1 MRGRGGKVP
10 GAGLFEAGLKKWHQ
24 NRLLRGRPPVITILI
39 LLTGILFIVSLIV
52 NKGFSSL
59 VVNPTVGVSPY
70 TLSVFGILNPAKIVY
85 QGQVSF
91 FCFYLGVLDLTDS
104 RMREITQ
111 HNKTQHNT
119 TKHKTTG
126 TPQYYRLVTSTFQ
139 NSGILQLVT
148 NFIILDNVGG
158 HIEKEQFGSMTTMQL
173 FVVVTA

>member
-91 FCFYLGVLDLTDS
+91 FLFL
-104 RMREITQ
+104 
-111 HNKTQHNT
+111 
-119 TKHKTTG
+119 
-126 TPQYYRLVTSTFQ
+126 
-139 NSGILQLVT
+139 
-148 NFIILDNVGG
+148 
-158 HIEKEQFGSMTTMQL
+158 FGCT
-173 FVVVTA
+173 